1 MHYYQNSTFFVGTIN
16 RSTLQIQLGHFAKI
30 TKSVSGKVK
39 TQIPFSDSKSIAPSL
54 SH

>member
-16 RSTLQIQLGHFAKI
+16 RSTLQIQLGRFAKI